1 MNIIVNGEELNI
13 KNETTVEALLEQLE
27 IKEKVMAVLLIWK
40 L

>member
-13 KNETTVEALLEQLE
+13 KNETTVEELLEQLE